1 VERIFVATALLLF
14 SMVAARAGDRSGYQ
28 ADIAKPQPGICI
40 VDVIQSEELA
50 GAPIFQHLVRARL
63 RVIPLDGPPFEMIIE
78 RFKPWQVPP
87 PRRGQRLRLA
97 CDPAVLNSLSF
108 Y

>member
-1 VERIFVATALLLF
+1 VTTLLLF
-14 SMVAARAGDRSGYQ
+14 SIVAAWAGHRSEHQ
-28 ADIAKPQPGICI
+28 ADFVGTQPGICI
-40 VDVIQSEELA
+40 VDVIHSEELP

-63 RVIPLDGPPFEMIIE
+63 RVIPPDGPPFEMVVE

-97 CDPAVLNSLSF
+97 CGPAILNSFSF